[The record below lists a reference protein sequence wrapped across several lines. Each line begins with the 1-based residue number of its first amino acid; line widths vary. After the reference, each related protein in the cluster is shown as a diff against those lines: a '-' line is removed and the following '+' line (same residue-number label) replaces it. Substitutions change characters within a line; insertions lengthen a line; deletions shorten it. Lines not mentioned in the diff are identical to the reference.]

1 MKDKI
6 LEIINSR
13 GPSVPS
19 DLTKQLGLNTMFVGA
34 YLSELVASKKLFVT
48 KLRVGS
54 SPVYYMDG
62 QQEKL
67 QDYYKNL
74 NGKDKEA
81 FDILK
86 KEGVIRDREQ
96 IPIIRVA
103 LRNIPDFSTPLN
115 IKTTAGDKEIFWK
128 WYLLTDKEAEEKIKE
143 KLGGENRTE
152 EQKQKETKENKIT
165 KTQEQEPKKITVKKE
180 ETKEKENKPQ
190 EEIKKDDKDMIIEE
204 LKRQIENEKETIKN
218 EKQKIEE
225 EKQKLETEKKTREQK
240 PTEQQKTLKKETAKE
255 IEDQFMAKIKEYCK
269 QKNVEIIESAIV
281 KKKTE
286 IDLILS
292 VPSVVGKVRYYCKA
306 KDKKKISEGDLSS
319 AVIKGQTKKLP
330 VLFLS
335 TGELTTKAKKE
346 LDNELKNQIIFQPI

>member
-19 DLTKQLGLNTMFVGA
+19 GLTKQLGLNTMFVGA

-48 KLRVGS
+48 KLKVGS
-54 SPVYYMDG
+54 SPVYYLDG

-81 FDILK
+81 FDIIK
-86 KEGVIRDREQ
+86 KEGVVRDREQ
-96 IPIIRVA
+96 TPIIRVA

-152 EQKQKETKENKIT
+152 EQKQKETKE
-165 KTQEQEPKKITVKKE
+165 KTQKDETSFVSQKPSVSAKPAKEEKASE
-180 ETKEKENKPQ
+180 ETKKDEKD
-190 EEIKKDDKDMIIEE
+190 IIIEE

-225 EKQKLETEKKTREQK
+225 EKKKFENEKKTREQPK
-240 PTEQQKTLKKETAKE
+240 EEQKTLKKETAKE
-255 IEDQFMAKIKEYCK
+255 TENQFLAKIKEYCK
-269 QKNVEIIESAIV
+269 QKNVEIIETTII

-330 VLFLS
+330 ALFLS

-346 LDNELKNQIIFQPI
+346 LDNELKNQIIFQMI